1 MSQPPAAPSPPPAA
15 SRVEVCIVACAEAF
29 LGDRDLLCNP
39 IGNVP
44 VIGGRLAR
52 ATFAPELVYT
62 DTVAALVAGNHPV
75 GPVSSS
81 GPASSDGPATPNGR
95 KIIESYAPYRS
106 VFDIVWSG
114 RRHVLMGASQ
124 IDMWGNQNIAAIGG
138 WDKPKA
144 QLLGLRGAPGNLVN
158 HTTSYWV
165 PQHSTRSFVAQVDV
179 VSGPGYD
186 RMRELGAPGNRFH
199 EVRRVVSN
207 LGVFDFDTP
216 DRRMRIRS
224 LHPGVELSEVTE
236 NTGFDLA
243 TDQTQAEP
251 ATTRLPTDEELRLI
265 REVLDPANLRDR
277 ELPA

>member
-1 MSQPPAAPSPPPAA
+1 MTGLPMTDATRAEIC
-15 SRVEVCIVACAEAF
+15 VVACAEAF
-29 LGDRDLLCNP
+29 RGDRNLLCNP

-44 VIGGRLAR
+44 IIGGRLAR
-52 ATFAPELVYT
+52 ATFAPEMVYT
-62 DTVAALVAGNHPV
+62 DTVSSLVAGNYPV
-75 GPVSSS
+75 GAADSEKVEK
-81 GPASSDGPATPNGR
+81 AVET
-95 KIIESYAPYRS
+95 YAPYRTI
-106 VFDIVWSG
+106 FDIVWSG

-144 QLLGLRGAPGNLVN
+144 QLLGLRGAPGNLIN

-165 PQHSTRSFVAQVDV
+165 PQHSIRSFVPEVDV

-224 LHPGVELSEVTE
+224 LHLGVTLDEVKD
-236 NTGFDLA
+236 NTGFELA
-243 TDQTQAEP
+243 MDATQDEVAV
-251 ATTRLPTDEELRLI
+251 TRLPTGEELQLI
-265 REVLDPANLRDR
+265 REVLDPNNLRDR

>member
-1 MSQPPAAPSPPPAA
+1 MSPPAAAPPPPDAPSPPDA
-15 SRVEVCIVACAEAF
+15 SRVEICIVACAEAF

-62 DTVAALVAGNHPV
+62 DTVAALVAGEYPV
-75 GPVSSS
+75 GSAS
-81 GPASSDGPATPNGR
+81 PAVP

-165 PQHSTRSFVAQVDV
+165 PQHSNRSFVAQVDV

-224 LHPGVELSEVTE
+224 LHPGVELSEVTD
-236 NTGFDLA
+236 NTGFELA
-243 TDQTQAEP
+243 TDQTQTEP
-251 ATTRLPTDEELRLI
+251 PTTRLPTDEELRLI
-265 REVLDPANLRDR
+265 REVLDPTNLRDR

>member
-1 MSQPPAAPSPPPAA
+1 MSA
-15 SRVEVCIVACAEAF
+15 SRVEICIVACAEAF

-62 DTVAALVAGNHPV
+62 DTVSTLVAGNFPV
-75 GPVSSS
+75 GADP
-81 GPASSDGPATPNGR
+81 DTP
-95 KIIESYAPYRS
+95 KTIESYAPYRS

-165 PQHSTRSFVAQVDV
+165 PQHNPRSFVAQVDV

-224 LHPGVELSEVTE
+224 LHPGVELSEVVE
-236 NTGFDLA
+236 NTGFELA
-243 TDQTQAEP
+243 TDQTQTEP
-251 ATTRLPTDEELRLI
+251 PTTRQPTDEELRLI
-265 REVLDPANLRDR
+265 REVLDPTNLRDR